1 MNVPAVGSPRQLS
14 PTRTPTHAHHSHS
27 PLFPV
32 VAVFV
37 RVCAAQVQQY
47 ENFLNEKL
55 RSDLRTVLEK
65 RDAVHTDIAEYTQLA
80 AVIGTVASAAP
91 KLEDGCLQTQVDLGC
106 SFFCQAEVSE
116 ADRVRT
122 FRLFNA
128 YSSRA
133 YSCHGL

>member
-1 MNVPAVGSPRQLS
+1 MHITATHHRFLLS
-14 PTRTPTHAHHSHS
+14 LS
-27 PLFPV
+27 LF
-32 VAVFV
+32 
-37 RVCAAQVQQY
+37 VCGAQVQQY

-133 YSCHGL
+133 YSIHAMTSVVHRFSFVGQ